1 MEKDR
6 FVQNLQGALEKQ
18 QKFKEKLQDRNS
30 ENSQVLVELQVV
42 RQKINNMEK
51 QSKDLENIRLER
63 DSLQSTLKEI
73 DVNYWGL
80 KAKKDTLNIEHNKL
94 QKNYKNMEETL
105 LKQQKEVE
113 ELKVDNANAHQ
124 TRNEI

>member
-1 MEKDR
+1 
-6 FVQNLQGALEKQ
+6 
-18 QKFKEKLQDRNS
+18 
-30 ENSQVLVELQVV
+30 
-42 RQKINNMEK
+42 MEK

-105 LKQQKEVE
+105 LKQQKEVD
-113 ELKVDNANAHQ
+113 ELKMDNANAHQ